1 MNALTAADSVLIPV
15 QCEYFALEGLGKL
28 LNTIKIIQTR
38 LNPDLEIEGIVLTM
52 YDSRLRL
59 SNQVVEEVRRHFGDL
74 AFDTIIHRNTRLG
87 EAPSFGKSV
96 IMYDAESKGAINY
109 LNLAREILQKNDST
123 KMKSAEKLLISTM
136 TNKRPDLGKGIR
148 ALLENMDSSV
158 SNEAS
163 ILGSTTT
170 IPLDQIE
177 VNPFQPRHDFDENA
191 MQELTDSIKVHG
203 IIQPI
208 TVRKIS
214 TKSTSS

>member
-1 MNALTAADSVLIPV
+1 
-15 QCEYFALEGLGKL
+15 
-28 LNTIKIIQTR
+28 
-38 LNPDLEIEGIVLTM
+38 
-52 YDSRLRL
+52 
-59 SNQVVEEVRRHFGDL
+59 
-74 AFDTIIHRNTRLG
+74 
-87 EAPSFGKSV
+87 
-96 IMYDAESKGAINY
+96 
-109 LNLAREILQKNDST
+109 
-123 KMKSAEKLLISTM
+123 M

-208 TVRKIS
+208 TVGK
-214 TKSTSS
+214 K